1 MSEYGKPNNEAILM
15 CSFARKNL
23 LQHGFIMGM
32 MFAGF
37 DKNKLDLSK
46 EEDRIRYNQMCEA
59 IMDVFE
65 SHGLTRKIE
74 F

>member
-1 MSEYGKPNNEAILM
+1 
-15 CSFARKNL
+15 
-23 LQHGFIMGM
+23 MGM